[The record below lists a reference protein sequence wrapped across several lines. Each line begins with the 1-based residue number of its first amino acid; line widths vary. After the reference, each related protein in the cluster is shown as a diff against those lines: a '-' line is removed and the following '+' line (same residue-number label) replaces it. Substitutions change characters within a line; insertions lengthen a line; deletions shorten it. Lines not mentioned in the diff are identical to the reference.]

1 MVRLEYYPV
10 RWIMLLCLW
19 MILLLDRERP
29 AGWTRILITGNS
41 LGVGRVIKYASRGR
55 GGHGSTS
62 MNVVASSKTSNLTYT
77 PLRSFAP
84 SRFRS
89 ILEIITRHRSLSNAP
104 PQSIGSQ
111 LFWTL
116 VSIRSIPFHF
126 VKLDVICCLDPT
138 SERVYMKMW
147 AIFFHLVEERW
158 SQIQ

>member
-1 MVRLEYYPV
+1 MNYAS
-10 RWIMLLCLW
+10 LLVDDP
-19 MILLLDRERP
+19 LLDRERP

-84 SRFRS
+84 SRS

-104 PQSIGSQ
+104 PQSSPSFFE
-111 LFWTL
+111 LSFRFVPFRSTL
-116 VSIRSIPFHF
+116 
-126 VKLDVICCLDPT
+126 LN
-138 SERVYMKMW
+138 
-147 AIFFHLVEERW
+147 
-158 SQIQ
+158 